1 MINRSG
7 SVIVAVIRLR
17 ETQVR
22 LQAKRQH
29 MTEQIHS
36 RSGVLSFILALLAA
50 LMTLGLAVVF
60 TFPMANIAIG
70 GFGGL

>member
-1 MINRSG
+1 
-7 SVIVAVIRLR
+7 
-17 ETQVR
+17 
-22 LQAKRQH
+22 